1 MPQTGV
7 SATASVGSP
16 DIRIVVNV
24 AVSGVQ
30 AGAALGDPDIII
42 DVTIPSAGFELTT
55 SVGQVRL
62 YSQLDFYAI
71 HVQGGVP
78 LDPYSP
84 LVIDAPIEDVYTE
97 EQLDNIPE
105 FEGGTILDAA

>member
-1 MPQTGV
+1 M
-7 SATASVGSP
+7 
-16 DIRIVVNV
+16 
-24 AVSGVQ
+24 
-30 AGAALGDPDIII
+30 GDPDVII
-42 DVTIPSAGFELTT
+42 DVTIPSTGFELTT

-62 YSQLDFYAI
+62 YSQLDFYAL

-78 LDPYSP
+78 LDPWTT
-84 LVIDAPIEDVYTE
+84 LTIDAPIEDVYTD